1 MCFTDISPEELVS
14 HRNHD
19 LCYYCDECFTTGHH
33 YEGRFLVLLANKDN
47 TCDDFVP
54 LLTSHAEPGP
64 MIIEDTT
71 TSPIISFNAIYNMP
85 ASETFRLYGHIVSS
99 RVTILVDSE
108 STHNFVQTKWQN
120 ISTFPRWQP
129 IPFKSCK
136 QWLYFRLQD
145 SLSKHFTLDPGPLL
159 SVGPLCPPN

>member
-1 MCFTDISPEELVS
+1 MLALPVPPKMCFTDISPEELVS

-129 IPFKSCK
+129 IPFKS
-136 QWLYFRLQD
+136 W
-145 SLSKHFTLDPGPLL
+145 
-159 SVGPLCPPN
+159 